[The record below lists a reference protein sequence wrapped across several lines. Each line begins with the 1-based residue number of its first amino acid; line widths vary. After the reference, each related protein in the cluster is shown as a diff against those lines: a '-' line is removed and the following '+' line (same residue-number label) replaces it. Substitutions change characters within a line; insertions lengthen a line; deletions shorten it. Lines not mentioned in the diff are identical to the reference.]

1 MKKNISILLA
11 LSLMSSIL
19 VGCSEDT
26 TSSAQTPSITVSST
40 AVEVLEVSSS
50 DLSNEV
56 RVSGKI
62 AADREVSVFALM
74 SSDVTKLSVEIGDKV
89 SKGQFLFSLD
99 KYSTSDFTRELEN
112 LNTTYESTKELLEEA
127 TTQIQKALDD
137 TRALYEI
144 GASSKYEV
152 EQLEF
157 SLMQQESTN
166 KTQLDS
172 IQNGIDQL
180 TSQMKDLNE
189 NSTVTAPIAGV
200 VTQVNLVQ
208 NMMATNAQPAVVIA
222 DTSQMQIQLSVAET
236 IIPYIKTGDSVLVT
250 IPSQSI
256 EPFEAKVR
264 NVSPSTNIQTGM
276 YTVRIDLPK
285 NQEYFIGMFAEV
297 SFKTDEVLDSVNIPS
312 SSIINGDSSQYVF
325 VVENNTAYRVDITTG
340 MTTGSNTQV
349 LSGLLGG
356 EQLVITGQDY
366 LSDNSLVVITGGK

>member
-1 MKKNISILLA
+1 
-11 LSLMSSIL
+11 MSSIL